1 MARAK
6 AESDPTAVLIQG
18 DNHRHQ
24 HSNHSQAV
32 LDNLVE
38 EIHQGQHER
47 GGRSLLVTEDT
58 VDAAGKQ
65 LADAAVNVVNVA
77 KETEQQLTNNA
88 QAVLKEVLSP
98 DLRGGAPV
106 CICCC
111 EDHTQQVATRGGH
124 FT

>member
-32 LDNLVE
+32 VDNLVE

-77 KETEQQLTNNA
+77 KGTEQQLTNNA

-106 CICCC
+106 CIC
-111 EDHTQQVATRGGH
+111 
-124 FT
+124 